1 MKRQVGIW
9 MNTDK
14 AVLVNL
20 LDGKEE
26 NVQTIESDIEARPH
40 NPGDNKPGARS
51 GTILLDVDKKKT
63 HRKNHQMHEYFEKVM
78 DSISPDT
85 DEIYLFGP
93 ANTKKHFEK
102 ELKKNS
108 KINPQKLEVESADKM
123 TQPQLIAQVKN
134 HFIYNGNG
142 KH

>member
-14 AVLVNL
+14 AVLVDL

-26 NVQTIESDIEARPH
+26 NVQTIKSEIEARPH
-40 NPGDNKPGARS
+40 NPGDNKPAARA

-78 DSISPDT
+78 DSIKSEAN
-85 DEIYLFGP
+85 EIYIFGP

-102 ELKKNS
+102 EVRKSS
-108 KINPQKLEVESADKM
+108 KLNPQKLEVESADKM
-123 TQPQLIAQVKN
+123 TQPQLIAKVKD
-134 HFIYNGNG
+134 HFVHNGNG

>member
-26 NVQTIESDIEARPH
+26 NVQTIESEIEARPH
-40 NPGDNKPGARS
+40 NPGDNKPGARA

-78 DSISPDT
+78 DSIKSEAN
-85 DEIYLFGP
+85 EIYIFGP

-102 ELKKNS
+102 EVRKSS
-108 KINPQKLEVESADKM
+108 KLNPEKLEVESADKM
-123 TQPQLIAQVKN
+123 TQPQLIAKVKD
-134 HFIYNGNG
+134 HFVHNGNG